1 MHSST
6 MKRIISF
13 DLDGTL
19 VTTEYVDAVWL
30 ERIPEIYA
38 ETHALSFEE
47 ARNIVERE
55 YLKIGPE
62 ALEWYNIH
70 YWLEKFDLDIAWNDV
85 LESCIDRVA
94 TYPEVPEVLEALGT
108 RHTLIIISNAAR
120 EFIQKEMGVLD
131 IGKHF
136 SAIFS
141 SVSDFGKTKKE
152 KSVYEMVC
160 ERMGIEKSAMIHV
173 GDNYLFD
180 YAAPREARIEA
191 YYLDRDGTHADE
203 DHVVRNLKD
212 FEKRI
217 TGL

>member
-1 MHSST
+1 MPLRNMS
-6 MKRIISF
+6 RVISF

-30 ERIPEIYA
+30 ERIPSLYA
-38 ETHALSFEE
+38 DAHNLSFEE
-47 ARNIVERE
+47 AKNTVEEE

-62 ALEWYNIH
+62 ALEWYDIH
-70 YWLEKFDLDIAWNDV
+70 YWLEKFGLDVPWHEV
-85 LESCIDRVA
+85 LEDCIEKVA
-94 TYPEVPEVLEALGT
+94 TYPEVPHVLETLGR
-108 RHTLIIISNAAR
+108 RHTLIIISNAAW
-120 EFIQKEMGVLD
+120 EFIQKEMEALD
-131 IGKHF
+131 MEKYF

-160 ERMGIEKSAMIHV
+160 ERLGVEKSAMIHV

-180 YAAPREARIEA
+180 YIAPREARIEA

-212 FEKRI
+212 FKKRI